1 MVRPAGVTYNTAM
14 LLWTVI
20 LALAAAADPQGESGF
35 ARKKPEIRILSIR
48 PDKQTVRVGEVF
60 RVSFEIEVPR
70 GWYIYPTYATT
81 TGTPTK
87 FLFEGAEVAGP
98 VQEPKAKTKPAEA
111 GLEAYDYHEGTLT
124 FTVPLYLRPGPA
136 PGPFEVK
143 GLVDYQIC
151 SAVCIP
157 AQTRFSFP
165 VTVAEG
171 EVAPPSSVQ
180 DFHRRGILGLILLGM
195 TGGLISLVMPCTYPL
210 IPITLTYFLKQAA
223 GSRSHG
229 MVLSGAY
236 SLGIILSFTGLGFL
250 LTVLLGAGGARE
262 FAANPWVNVGVGV
275 LFLWFTGSLFGW
287 YEIRLPFGLES
298 RLAGTPR
305 QGVGG
310 AFILG
315 LLFSIVT
322 FTCTIPIAATILT
335 LAAQGHRLSAL
346 VAMLSYSATMALP
359 FFVMGIFPGLLK
371 EVPKSGGWLGTVKTS
386 MAFVELGLAVFYLS
400 KADQSWEIGVLNR
413 WVVLG
418 LYTAVGVG
426 VALYLLRFFRG
437 RPGLLRLVSAGIFL
451 ALGAAMAYGFTGK
464 RLGLLET
471 IVPPPPIHG
480 TTLPAGLAEARRLGK
495 PLFVEFTGVT

>member
-1 MVRPAGVTYNTAM
+1 MF
-14 LLWTVI
+14 LWATI
-20 LALAAAADPQGESGF
+20 LALAAAEPAPQEAGGF
-35 ARKKPEIRILSIR
+35 ARKKPEIRIVAIR
-48 PDKQTVRVGEVF
+48 PEKGEVRVGEAF
-60 RVSFEIEVPR
+60 RVSFEVEIPR
-70 GWYIYPTYATT
+70 GWYIYPTYPTT

-87 FLFEGAEVAGP
+87 FVFEGAEPAGK
-98 VQEPKAKTKPAEA
+98 VEEPKPKTKPAEA
-111 GLEAYDYHEGTLT
+111 GLEAYDYHEGTVT
-124 FTVPLYLRPGPA
+124 FTVPVYLKPGPT

-157 AQTRFSFP
+157 ARTPFSFP
-165 VTVAEG
+165 IVVAPG
-171 EVAPPSSVQ
+171 EVQPPSGTG
-180 DFHRRGILGLILLGM
+180 DFERRGVWGLIFLGM

-250 LTVLLGAGGARE
+250 LTILLGAGGARE
-262 FAANPWVNVGVGV
+262 FAANPWVNVGVGL
-275 LFLWFTGSLFGW
+275 LFLWFTGSLFGG

-315 LLFSIVT
+315 LVFSIVT

-335 LAAQGHRLSAL
+335 LAAQGQRLSAL
-346 VAMLSYSATMALP
+346 IAMLAYSTTMALP
-359 FFVMGIFPGLLK
+359 FFVMGIFPGLLR

-400 KADQSWEIGVLNR
+400 KADQSWEIGILNR
-413 WVVLG
+413 WVVLA
-418 LYTAVGVG
+418 LYTAVGIG
-426 VALYLLRFFRG
+426 VALYLLRFFRA
-437 RPGLLRLVSAGIFL
+437 RPGFFRLVSAGAFL
-451 ALGAAMAYGFTGK
+451 ALGGVMAYGFTGK

-471 IVPPPPIHG
+471 VVPPPPIHG
-480 TTLPAGLAEARRLGK
+480 TTLPAGLEEAKRQGK

>member
-1 MVRPAGVTYNTAM
+1 M
-14 LLWTVI
+14 I
-20 LALAAAADPQGESGF
+20 LAFAAAAASQDAGGF
-35 ARKKPEIRILSIR
+35 GRKKPEVRIVAVR
-48 PDKQTVRVGEVF
+48 PEKAEVRVGEVF
-60 RVSFEIEVPR
+60 RVSIDVEIPK
-70 GWYIYPTYATT
+70 GWYIYPTHPTT

-87 FLFEGAEVAGP
+87 FVFEGAEVAGK

-111 GLEAYDYHEGTLT
+111 GLEAYDYHEGAVT
-124 FTVPLYLRPGPA
+124 FTVPIYLKSGPA
-136 PGPFEVK
+136 PGPHEVK

-157 AQTRFSFP
+157 GQTRFSFP
-165 VTVAEG
+165 ITVAEG
-171 EVAPPSSVQ
+171 EEKPPAGAQ
-180 DFHRRGILGLILLGM
+180 DFESRGVLGLILLGM

-262 FAANPWVNVGVGV
+262 FAANPWVNVGVGL

-335 LAAQGHRLSAL
+335 LAAQGQRLSAL
-346 VAMLSYSATMALP
+346 VAMLAYSSTMALP
-359 FFVMGIFPGLLK
+359 FFVMGVFPGLLR
-371 EVPKSGGWLGTVKTS
+371 EVPKGGGWLGTVKTS

-400 KADQSWEIGVLNR
+400 KADQSWEIGMLNR
-413 WVVLG
+413 WVVLA
-418 LYTAVGVG
+418 LYVAVGVG
-426 VALYLLRFFRG
+426 VALYLLRFFRA
-437 RPGLLRLVSAGIFL
+437 RPGFLRLVSAGAFL
-451 ALGAAMAYGFTGK
+451 ALGGVMAYGFTGK

-480 TTLPAGLAEARRLGK
+480 TTLPAGLAEAKRLGK